1 MGIRPSLAV
10 RCGLHGLLQ
19 VVEKTMQRWRIDSLA
34 GQQHCQW
41 QAMYPPVPLGLQV
54 LSQLMGA
61 EKWKH

>member
-1 MGIRPSLAV
+1 MR
-10 RCGLHGLLQ
+10 
-19 VVEKTMQRWRIDSLA
+19 RWRIDSLA

-54 LSQLMGA
+54 LSQLTGA